1 MEGSGGAPND
11 LAEDGAGVVSEAT
24 SSIDSL
30 QRPEQAS
37 WRIRRAS
44 ASDASAVAV
53 AVRELLIELG
63 AKPAPTER
71 IEQAA
76 RALVDEPEAGTVL
89 LADAQGEVVGVL
101 GVSWQSAIRVPGRYG
116 LIQELWVRP
125 GWRSRAVGAELLEAL
140 CELARAQ
147 GVTRIEV
154 GLPGEGFS
162 HLAATEAFYLNNDF
176 KRNGVRMRRQ
186 L

>member
-1 MEGSGGAPND
+1 MEGSGRASND
-11 LAEDGAGVVSEAT
+11 LNEDGAGVVSEAG

-30 QRPEQAS
+30 QTQEQAA
-37 WRIRRAS
+37 WTIRRAS
-44 ASDASAVAV
+44 APDASAVAA
-53 AVRELLIELG
+53 AVCELLIELG

-71 IEQAA
+71 MEQAA
-76 RALVDEPEAGTVL
+76 RTLVDDPDAGAVL

-101 GVSWQSAIRVPGRYG
+101 GTSWQSAIRVPGRYG

-140 CELARAQ
+140 CTLARAQ
-147 GVTRIEV
+147 GIGRIEV

-162 HLAATEAFYLNNDF
+162 HLAATEAFYLNNEF
-176 KRNGVRMRRQ
+176 KRNGLRMRRQ